1 MTASRRSC
9 GSLPCSQQQRK
20 SSWSLQCN
28 AGPPCFQ
35 ASGGIP
41 STPAALPHFIC
52 FMALVVSL
60 KEGGLSSSAFTGC

>member
-20 SSWSLQCN
+20 ILWSLQCN

-41 STPAALPHFIC
+41 STPAALPHF
-52 FMALVVSL
+52 MALVVSS